1 MLFIYRSD
9 PAGDAKIVIHRKALF
24 PVYRSGLA
32 GDTKTVI
39 NSQVLFLIYWSLI
52 KRTYTFYKITKTLGE
67 EKENKCSDKTNLPWM
82 TGVVI
87 VEP

>member
-1 MLFIYRSD
+1 MASLLGRRSD
-9 PAGDAKIVIHRKALF
+9 NIDEDNASDGA
-24 PVYRSGLA
+24 RSCSLSIGP
-32 GDTKTVI
+32 VI

-67 EKENKCSDKTNLPWM
+67 EKQNKCSDKTNLPWM